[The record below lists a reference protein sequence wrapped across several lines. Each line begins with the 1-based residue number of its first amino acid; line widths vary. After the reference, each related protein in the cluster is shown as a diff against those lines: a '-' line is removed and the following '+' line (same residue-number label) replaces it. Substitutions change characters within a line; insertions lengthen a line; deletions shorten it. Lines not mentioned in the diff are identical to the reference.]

1 MTELVVLAIAVI
13 FGARLGQ
20 LWGQSGWGVACV
32 LAIFLLYHGW
42 QRYRLHRWL
51 VNKSYVKPRFRDA
64 SWRTMAG
71 QIDAI
76 STGSSDRRQYAQ
88 NFNILRQIRKSSDL
102 LSDAFVI
109 FNQANRISY
118 FNKTAAIL
126 FHLKS
131 SDRGNLLTSMSW
143 PVNIEHLLANQ
154 ENHFVLIK
162 VPRQIDRYFDFQIVP
177 FGHNQR
183 LLLARDV
190 TRFRHLETIR
200 EDFITNVSHELRT
213 PLTTILGYLETLVHD
228 PELKTKT
235 IRKIM
240 PKMLRPAQRMQ
251 ALVEDLMLLS
261 NLDSTSNPKFD
272 VMVLLQVG
280 DIIENIVLEASD
292 FSDDKHSFF
301 INVESGLILS
311 GVEQEIRSAFGNLIM
326 NAVRY
331 SPDGGKIQVNWQ
343 SSNQGARFEVK
354 DEGLG
359 IQAQH
364 LCRLTERFYRVD
376 VGRSRIKGGTGLGL
390 AIVKHVLRRHDS
402 ELEISSTYGEGS
414 TFACSFKPGY
424 ISRIKPYEYTSDSH
438 SGNTPNKHPNLT
450 SRISQ

>member
-1 MTELVVLAIAVI
+1 MAELAVLVI
-13 FGARLGQ
+13 VIISGAGLGL
-20 LWGQSGWGVACV
+20 LWGQGGWGIACV
-32 LAIFLLYHGW
+32 LTIFLFYHGW
-42 QRYRLHRWL
+42 HRYQLRRWL
-51 VNKSYVKPRFRDA
+51 SNNNPTKPKFYNA
-64 SWRTMAG
+64 SWKAIAS
-71 QIDAI
+71 QIDDI
-76 STGSSDRRQYAQ
+76 SHNSSDRRQHTQ
-88 NFNILRQIRKSSDL
+88 NFNVLRQIRKSSDF

-109 FNQANRISY
+109 FNQANQISC
-118 FNKTAAIL
+118 FNKTAAML
-126 FHLKS
+126 FHLKT
-131 SDRGNLLTSMSW
+131 SDRGRLLTTMSW
-143 PVNIEHLLANQ
+143 PINIEHLLANE
-154 ENHFVLIK
+154 ENLFVLIK
-162 VPRQIDRYFDFQIVP
+162 KPNQIKRYFDFQMVP
-177 FGHNQR
+177 FGPDQR

-240 PKMLRPAQRMQ
+240 PKILRPAQRMQ

-261 NLDSTSNPKFD
+261 SLDSTSSPKFD
-272 VMVLLQVG
+272 VMTLLQVN

-292 FSDDKHSFF
+292 LSNDGHSFF
-301 INVESGLILS
+301 INVEPDLILS
-311 GVEQEIRSAFGNLIM
+311 GVEQEIRSAFSNLIM

-343 SSNQGARFEVK
+343 STDQGARFEVK

-364 LCRLTERFYRVD
+364 LLRLTERFYRVD

-402 ELEISSTYGEGS
+402 ELEISSIHGKGS
-414 TFACSFKPGY
+414 TFACSFKPNY
-424 ISRIKPYEYTSDSH
+424 ISYAKLYEHKSNNY
-438 SGNTPNKHPNLT
+438 PNNVSSKHQGLRPE
-450 SRISQ
+450 